1 MATITHPY
9 TGKPRLEWSY
19 EGTTGVQVASV
30 MQTAKYRKGQAYD
43 VATVFAH
50 IRPAYNGLGL
60 FNSTHSG
67 WVVTRNNFD
76 EIREF
81 AEFDMAKLYVQSLF
95 ALEHGSD

>member
-1 MATITHPY
+1 MAITHPT
-9 TGKPRLEWSY
+9 TGKPSLRWEY
-19 EGTTGVQVASV
+19 DGNTGVQVASV
-30 MQTAKYRKGQAYD
+30 VQQAKYRKGMPYE

-50 IRPAYNGLGL
+50 VRPAYNSAGI
-60 FNSTHSG
+60 FHTHAG

-81 AEFDMAKLYVQSLF
+81 DEFDMAILDIQSLF